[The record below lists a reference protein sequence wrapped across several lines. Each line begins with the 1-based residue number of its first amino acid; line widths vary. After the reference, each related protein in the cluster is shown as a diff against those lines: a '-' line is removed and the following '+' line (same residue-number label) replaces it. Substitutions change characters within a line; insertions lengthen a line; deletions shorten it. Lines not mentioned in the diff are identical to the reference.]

1 MELFDSYVAT
11 CSTVDYC
18 TVYDIGNFNLLASIS
33 YSSTT
38 VQYGEWGKT
47 DGVLEFSTLKYYNK
61 PMSLHIIPVGF
72 NSN

>member
-1 MELFDSYVAT
+1 MYRL
-11 CSTVDYC
+11 
-18 TVYDIGNFNLLASIS
+18 
-33 YSSTT
+33 TT

-47 DGVLEFSTLKYYNK
+47 DGVLDFSTLKYYNK